1 VSAALVDAV
10 RDLTRS
16 AIARVL
22 WKGEHVRSAREGKQL
37 LAETAE
43 LEGLGDRVQRVVVL
57 AVPLARTLAPAARV
71 TRLPWVMIASTA
83 LNTTLAVR
91 MGVRQLQVVAG
102 LVAHRLE
109 AAAGG
114 PVDAELVEKVAVDLY
129 LKPKR
134 APRPADGKL
143 HLLALTRAWL
153 LSGVLGRDTSKRADK
168 ALDAAERLD
177 ANAVLAAWNAR
188 DARPALPE

>member
-22 WKGEHVRSAREGKQL
+22 WKGEQVRSAREGKQL

-102 LVAHRLE
+102 
-109 AAAGG
+109 

-134 APRPADGKL
+134 APRVDDGTL

-177 ANAVLAAWNAR
+177 ADAVLTAWNAR
-188 DARPALPE
+188 DSRPALPE

>member
-22 WKGEHVRSAREGKQL
+22 WKGEQVRSAREGKQL

-109 AAAGG
+109 TAAAG

-134 APRPADGKL
+134 APRVDDGTL

-177 ANAVLAAWNAR
+177 ADAVLTAWNAR
-188 DARPALPE
+188 DSRPALPE